1 MRVILWMAMAGGM
14 LMTVGAL
21 NAQTSPKSSAATQ
34 PAVKSL
40 PADQMLNRMLAPGG
54 TSAQPLEP
62 TIEDKA
68 APRSAAVAP
77 GGAVGSVL
85 REGTFVVDRLGRF
98 AQTSDGQQME
108 FHFESDGQ
116 SMQDPPMA
124 VLPNLKLMGIEQVLE
139 SSRHDMRFRITGM
152 VTEYR
157 GHNYI
162 LLEKAVVVPQ
172 D

>member
-1 MRVILWMAMAGGM
+1 MRAIVWMAVAGGIM
-14 LMTVGAL
+14 LSVGAL
-21 NAQTSPKSSAATQ
+21 NAQTSPKPPAATQ
-34 PAVKSL
+34 PAAKPL

-54 TSAQPLEP
+54 SAARPIEP
-62 TIEDKA
+62 VTEDA
-68 APRSAAVAP
+68 PAPRTSAVAP

-98 AQTSDGQQME
+98 AQAADGQQME

-116 SMQDPPMA
+116 AMQDPPMA